1 MKTTVNFR
9 DLGGYTGFEGKK
21 VKPGKI
27 LRGGQF
33 FELAQE
39 EKEAFCKAYDIRTII
54 DLRNEDSLL
63 KEPNGEIPGVE
74 QHVFELMK
82 NMLEL
87 DKSHPM
93 RDSNAAAA
101 GSFLKEFYGGFVN
114 NEHAGNCFRDILRL
128 IAQTEEGAIYF
139 HCFAGKDRTGIL
151 AALILTVLGVSKED
165 IVYDYLRSIELRKE
179 DNERLLNI
187 AREQGKTEDELGAF
201 ATFLTVDRVYIENF
215 IRAADEKYGSVE
227 GYIREG
233 LGVEED
239 VFTRMR
245 ERYLEG

>member
-9 DLGGYTGFEGKK
+9 DLGGFTGFEGKR

-33 FELAQE
+33 FELTQQ
-39 EKEAFCKAYDIRTII
+39 EKEAFCKAYDIRII
-54 DLRNEDSLL
+54 VDLRNEDSCI
-63 KEPNGEIPGVE
+63 KEPNGDIPGVK
-74 QHVFELMK
+74 QYVFEVMK

-101 GSFLKEFYGGFVN
+101 GNFLKEFYGGFVY
-114 NEHAGNCFRDILRL
+114 NEHAGNCFRDILKL
-128 IAQTEEGAIYF
+128 FAETEEGAVYF

-165 IVYDYLRSIELRKE
+165 IIHDYLRSIELRKE

-201 ATFLTVDRVYIENF
+201 ATFLTVDRAYIENF
-215 IRAADEKYGSVE
+215 MKSAEEKYGSVE

-233 LGVEED
+233 LGIGDD
-239 VFTRMR
+239 VFTSMR
-245 ERYLEG
+245 ELYLA

>member
-9 DLGGYTGFEGKK
+9 DLGGFTGFGGKK
-21 VKPGKI
+21 VRPGKI

-33 FELAQE
+33 FELTEQ
-39 EKEAFCKAYDIRTII
+39 EKEDFCKAYDIRTII
-54 DLRNEDSLL
+54 DLRNEDSCTN
-63 KEPNGEIPGVE
+63 EPNGDIPGVK
-74 QHVFELMK
+74 QYVFEVMK

-93 RDSNAAAA
+93 RDSNAASA
-101 GSFLKEFYGGFVN
+101 GNFLKEFYGGFVH

-128 IAQTEEGAIYF
+128 IAGTEEGAIYF

-151 AALILTVLGVSKED
+151 AALILTVLGVSEED
-165 IVYDYLRSIELRKE
+165 IVFDYLRSIELRRE
-179 DNERLLNI
+179 DNERLLKI

-201 ATFLTVDRVYIENF
+201 ATFLTVDRAYIENF
-215 IRAADEKYGSVE
+215 MRSAKEKYGSVE

-245 ERYLEG
+245 ELYLV